1 MGISFQNDYSF
12 LFGNATNTTTGNT
25 FSLSDYAM
33 IKSGTYK
40 KLMKAY
46 YANTDNSFVNSV
58 AGSKAASKDDTVQIK
73 KLQETSSAL
82 SDSAKALYSEKGKKL
97 FDEEKRDDLV
107 KAVSTLVKDYN
118 SMVDAANSSDNDKI
132 LRAGSSMLNSTV
144 ANYKLLSS
152 VGISIG
158 SDNKLSLDEDT
169 LKKAGASAVKS
180 VFSGVGS
187 FAYKVDTSA
196 SYINSYAKDDALKA
210 SGLYGASGSYS
221 AYLQGSTYNSFT

>member
-58 AGSKAASKDDTVQIK
+58 AGSKVASKDDTVQIK

-118 SMVDAANSSDNDKI
+118 SMVDAANASDNDK
-132 LRAGSSMLNSTV
+132 
-144 ANYKLLSS
+144 
-152 VGISIG
+152 
-158 SDNKLSLDEDT
+158 
-169 LKKAGASAVKS
+169 
-180 VFSGVGS
+180 
-187 FAYKVDTSA
+187 
-196 SYINSYAKDDALKA
+196 
-210 SGLYGASGSYS
+210 LYRCRG
-221 AYLQGSTYNSFT
+221 